1 MLTRTVYRGRTIRRD
16 ENHDS
21 PQSFASIRRAESRWL
36 RLRKVTGMLFA
47 FGKKLLHHRRAAIV
61 LTALL
66 IGFVTLET
74 SIGQS
79 IDRAMT
85 DTRALLRDQP
95 PSGKLLLIEI
105 DRRALRAYG
114 HWPWA
119 RRYHGALIDRLVAA
133 GADRVAFDIDLSTPS
148 DPVDDRA
155 LADSLARSHHRVILG
170 AGLERTGP
178 DSQTN
183 VMPIP
188 AFARHVTVAS
198 IPATFDA
205 DGFVR
210 LGRTGEIID
219 GKLRPS
225 IAALLSG
232 RQPSGPNL
240 FRLDMSIDVG
250 QIDRISAADI
260 ISGNFDPARVRG
272 KRAIVGG
279 TALELRDRV
288 FLTRKFVSPG
298 DSTGRPPS
306 YAMPGVFV
314 HIIGAETLMNGK
326 TPRGMGGLMPM
337 LLSLAAV
344 FAAAFIRS
352 RLIAGAAVLAMVAL
366 LLIGPVAAE
375 STLRWVFNVVPAL
388 AMIGAGVAMRG
399 LVSLAQSFFDSVATN
414 ELSGL
419 PNGHAMHFDVR
430 KGERVHIAVARI
442 QDLSAITAVLGEKQ
456 AGELLRR
463 VAERIAFIAE
473 NARVYHL
480 NDSVFAWMIRPG
492 SEDEAPDRFEAL
504 AAILSAPIK
513 VGPRPID
520 IAMTYGLCTTEPDL
534 NVALRGATLAA
545 ERAAER
551 GVRWHNYSTDDQD
564 ESSWRMSLLGELDG
578 AIDSG
583 QLWVAYQPKYDMKSG
598 TVIGAEALVR
608 WLHPERGAIRPDNFV
623 PMAEESGRIT
633 KLTRFV
639 LDTALG
645 DFATITSAT
654 QRPVVAVNL
663 STTLLSAPNLV
674 EVICDALWRNGVL
687 PEQLILEV
695 TESAAMTSDENALA
709 VLERFRSMGIG
720 ISIDDYGTGQS
731 TLNYLKRLPATE
743 LKIDQSFV
751 RAIADSRSDE
761 ILVNSTIQLG
771 HQLGMKVVA
780 EGVETSDVLE
790 RLEAF
795 GCDVVQGYLIG
806 KPMPF
811 SNFVRSYRPQPRV
824 EAA

>member
-1 MLTRTVYRGRTIRRD
+1 
-16 ENHDS
+16 
-21 PQSFASIRRAESRWL
+21 
-36 RLRKVTGMLFA
+36 MLFT

-61 LTALL
+61 LVALL
-66 IGFVTLET
+66 IGLVALQTR
-74 SIGQS
+74 IGQS

-85 DTRALLRDQP
+85 DTRAVMRDKP
-95 PSGKLLLIEI
+95 PSGKLLLVEI
-105 DRRALRAYG
+105 DRRALRTYG
-114 HWPWA
+114 TWPWP
-119 RRYHGALIDRLVAA
+119 RRYHGALIDRLVAV
-133 GADRVAFDIDLSTPS
+133 GADRVAFDLDFSSRSNPI
-148 DPVDDRA
+148 DDRA
-155 LADSLARSHHRVILG
+155 FTGALSRSGGRVILG

-178 DSQTN
+178 DSQAN
-183 VMPIP
+183 IVPIP
-188 AFARHVTVAS
+188 QFARLATVAS
-198 IPATFDA
+198 IPTQFEE

-210 LGRTGEIID
+210 HGRTGEMVD
-219 GKLRPS
+219 GRVRPS
-225 IAALLSG
+225 VSALLAG
-232 RQPSGPNL
+232 KQVTRAEP
-240 FRLDMSIDVG
+240 FRLDMSIDIG
-250 QIDRISAADI
+250 KIDRISAADI
-260 ISGNFDPARVRG
+260 IAGTFDPARVRG
-272 KRAIVGG
+272 KRAIVAP
-279 TALELRDRV
+279 TAPELRDRV
-288 FLTRKFVSPG
+288 YLTRKFVSPG
-298 DSTGRPPS
+298 DAIARPPS
-306 YAMPGVFV
+306 YVMPGVFV
-314 HIIGAETLMNGK
+314 HLIGAETLMKGK
-326 TPRGMGGLMPM
+326 TPVAMGGAVPLLLTLM
-337 LLSLAAV
+337 AV
-344 FAAAFIRS
+344 IAIALVRS
-352 RLIAGAAVLAMVAL
+352 RIIAVAVIFSTAAL
-366 LLIGPVAAE
+366 LLVGPLFAE
-375 STLRWVFNVVPAL
+375 SAWRWILNVVPAL
-388 AMIGAGVAMRG
+388 AMLGAGVAMRG
-399 LVSLAQSFFDSVATN
+399 VASMAQSFFDSVATN

-419 PNGHAMHFDVR
+419 PNGHAMHFDVH
-430 KGERVHIAVARI
+430 KGDRVHVAVARI

-480 NDSVFAWMIRPG
+480 SDPVFAWIVQPG

-513 VGPRPID
+513 IGPRPID
-520 IAMTYGLCTTEPDL
+520 ITMTYGLCTTEPDL

-551 GVRWHNYSTDDQD
+551 GVRWHSYNLDDQD

-695 TESAAMTSDENALA
+695 TESAAMTSDDNALA
-709 VLERFRSMGIG
+709 VLERFRAMGIG

-806 KPMPF
+806 KPMTF
-811 SNFVRSYRPQPRV
+811 NNFVRSYRPQPRV
-824 EAA
+824 EVAA

>member
-1 MLTRTVYRGRTIRRD
+1 
-16 ENHDS
+16 
-21 PQSFASIRRAESRWL
+21 
-36 RLRKVTGMLFA
+36 MLFT

-61 LTALL
+61 LVALL
-66 IGFVTLET
+66 IGLVALQTR
-74 SIGQS
+74 IGQS

-85 DTRALLRDQP
+85 DARAIIRDKP
-95 PSGKLLLIEI
+95 PSGKLVLVEI
-105 DRRALRAYG
+105 DRKTMRNYG
-114 HWPWA
+114 IWPWP
-119 RRYHGALIDRLVAA
+119 RRYHGALIDRLAAA
-133 GADRVAFDIDLSTPS
+133 GANRIAFDLDFSAPS
-148 DPVDDRA
+148 NPVDDRIF
-155 LADSLARSHHRVILG
+155 ADALARSDHRVILG
-170 AGLERTGP
+170 AGLEHGGRDGP
-178 DSQTN
+178 AN
-183 VMPIP
+183 VAPRP
-188 AFARHVTVAS
+188 EFARHAGVAS
-198 IPATFDA
+198 VLTLLDE

-210 LGRTGEIID
+210 HGLTGEIVN
-219 GKLRPS
+219 GRMRPS
-225 IAALLSG
+225 VATMLAG
-232 RQPSGPNL
+232 VPVKAPGL
-240 FRLDMSIDVG
+240 FRIDMSIDAG
-250 QIDRISAADI
+250 QIDTISAADVI
-260 ISGNFDPARVRG
+260 TGNFDPARVRG
-272 KRAIVGG
+272 KRLIIGL
-279 TALELRDRV
+279 TASELHDRV
-288 FLTRKFVSPG
+288 FLTRKFSNG
-298 DSTGRPPS
+298 DPVGRTPS
-306 YAMPGVFV
+306 FVIPGVYV
-314 HIIGAETLMNGK
+314 HLMSAETLMNGK
-326 TPRGMGGLMPM
+326 TPVAMGGAVPLLLTLM
-337 LLSLAAV
+337 AV
-344 FAAAFIRS
+344 IAIAFVRS
-352 RLIAGAAVLAMVAL
+352 RIIAVAVIFGTAAL
-366 LLIGPVAAE
+366 LLVGPLAAE
-375 STLRWVFNVVPAL
+375 SAWRWILNVVPAL
-388 AMIGAGVAMRG
+388 AMLGAGVAMRG
-399 LVSLAQSFFDSVATN
+399 VASMAQSFFDSVATN

-430 KGERVHIAVARI
+430 KGDRVHIAVARI
-442 QDLSAITAVLGEKQ
+442 QDFSAITAVLGEKQ

-480 NDSVFAWMIRPG
+480 SDPVFAWIVRPG

-513 VGPRPID
+513 IGPRPID

-551 GVRWHNYSTDDQD
+551 GVRWHSYNLDDQD

-806 KPMPF
+806 KPMTF
-811 SNFVRSYRPQPRV
+811 SNFVRAYRPQPPV
-824 EAA
+824 EVAA

>member
-1 MLTRTVYRGRTIRRD
+1 
-16 ENHDS
+16 
-21 PQSFASIRRAESRWL
+21 
-36 RLRKVTGMLFA
+36 MLFA
-47 FGKKLLHHRRAAIV
+47 FGKKLLHRRRAAIV
-61 LTALL
+61 LGALA
-66 IGFVTLET
+66 IGLVALQTQ
-74 SIGQS
+74 IGQS
-79 IDRAMT
+79 IDRAMM
-85 DTRALLRDQP
+85 DARALVRDQP

-114 HWPWA
+114 HWPWP
-119 RRYHGALIDRLVAA
+119 RRYHAALIDRLVTA
-133 GADRVAFDIDLSTPS
+133 GVDRIAFDVDLSTRS
-148 DPVDDRA
+148 NPVDDRA
-155 LADSLARSHHRVILG
+155 LENALARSHHRVILG
-170 AGLERTGP
+170 AGVERTGLN
-178 DSQTN
+178 SQTN
-183 VMPIP
+183 IAPIP
-188 AFARHVTVAS
+188 EFADRVTVAS
-198 IPATFDA
+198 IPALFDT

-210 LGRTGEIID
+210 AGRTGEIVN
-219 GKLRPS
+219 GELRPS
-225 IAALLSG
+225 ISALLA
-232 RQPSGPNL
+232 RQPNL
-240 FRLDMSIDVG
+240 RAKFFRLDMSIDVG

-260 ISGNFDPARVRG
+260 IAGTFDPARVRG
-272 KRAIVGG
+272 KRAIVGA

-288 FLTRKFVSPG
+288 FLTRKFAGPG
-298 DSTGRPPS
+298 DVTARPPS
-306 YAMPGVFV
+306 YAMPGVYV
-314 HIIGAETLMNGK
+314 HLIGAETLMKGK
-326 TPRGMGGLMPM
+326 TPQLMGGVLPM
-337 LLSLAAV
+337 ALALIAV
-344 FAAAFIRS
+344 FAAAFVRS
-352 RLIAGAAVLAMVAL
+352 RMIAGAAIMAITL
-366 LLIGPVAAE
+366 LLLFGPIAAE
-375 STLRWVFNVVPAL
+375 STLRWIFSIIPAL
-388 AMIGAGVAMRG
+388 AMVAAGVALRG
-399 LVSLAQSFFDSVATN
+399 LASIAQSFFDSVATN

-419 PNGHAMHFDVR
+419 ANGHALHFDVR
-430 KGERVHIAVARI
+430 SGERVHIAVARI
-442 QDLSAITAVLGEKQ
+442 QDFSAITAVLGEKQ

-473 NARVYHL
+473 DARVYHL
-480 NDSVFAWMIRPG
+480 SDPVFAWFVRPG
-492 SEDEAPDRFEAL
+492 SEDETPDRFEAL

-551 GVRWHNYSTDDQD
+551 GVRWHSYSADEQD
-564 ESSWRMSLLGELDG
+564 ETSWRMSLLGELDS

-583 QLWVAYQPKYDMKSG
+583 QVWVAYQPKYDMKSG

-608 WLHPERGAIRPDNFV
+608 WLHPERGAIRPDSFV
-623 PMAEESGRIT
+623 PLAEESGRIA

-645 DFATITSAT
+645 DFATITNAV

-663 STTLLSAPNLV
+663 STTLLSAPNLIEMV
-674 EVICDALWRNGVL
+674 CDALWRNGVL

-751 RAIADSRSDE
+751 RAITDSRSDE

-790 RLEAF
+790 KLEAF

-806 KPMPF
+806 KPLPF
-811 SNFVRSYRPQPRV
+811 NNFVQSYRPQPRI

>member
-1 MLTRTVYRGRTIRRD
+1 
-16 ENHDS
+16 
-21 PQSFASIRRAESRWL
+21 
-36 RLRKVTGMLFA
+36 MLFIL
-47 FGKKLLHHRRAAIV
+47 GKKLLHHRRAAIV
-61 LTALL
+61 LGALL
-66 IGFVTLET
+66 IGIVVLQTG
-74 SIGQS
+74 IGRS
-79 IDRAMT
+79 IDLMMT
-85 DTRALLRDQP
+85 DARALVRDRP
-95 PSGKLLLIEI
+95 PSGKLVLIEI
-105 DRRALRAYG
+105 DRKALRQYG
-114 HWPWA
+114 TWPWP
-119 RRYHGALIDRLVAA
+119 RRYQGALIDRLIDA
-133 GADRVAFDIDLSTPS
+133 GAQRVAFDYDYSSLSNPS
-148 DPVDDRA
+148 DDRA
-155 LADSLARSHHRVILG
+155 FIDALRHAEGRVILG
-170 AGLERTGP
+170 AGL
-178 DSQTN
+178 DSGGSESAY
-183 VMPIP
+183 VMPRP
-188 AFARHVTVAS
+188 EFARHAIVGN
-198 IPATFDA
+198 IPAPFDP

-210 LGRTGEIID
+210 HAVTGQMID
-219 GKLRPS
+219 GRVIPS
-225 IAALLSG
+225 LAALLADYPIS
-232 RQPSGPNL
+232 SSEI

-260 ISGNFDPARVRG
+260 LGGTLDPARVAG
-272 KRAIVGG
+272 KRVIVGP

-288 FLTRKFVSPG
+288 YLTRKFVSPG
-298 DSTGRPPS
+298 DAVARPPS
-306 YAMPGVFV
+306 FVMPGVFV
-314 HIIGAETLMNGK
+314 HLIGAETLMNGK
-326 TPRGMGGLMPM
+326 TPIAMGGLLPLLLM
-337 LLSLAAV
+337 LLSVIAIATV
-344 FAAAFIRS
+344 RSRIAAAAIIVIS
-352 RLIAGAAVLAMVAL
+352 ALA
-366 LLIGPVAAE
+366 LLIGPLAAE
-375 STLRWVFNVVPAL
+375 ATLRWVFYVVPGL
-388 AMIGAGVAMRG
+388 AMLGAGVAMRG
-399 LVSLAQSFFDSVATN
+399 FASLAKSFFDSVATN

-419 PNGHAMHFDVR
+419 PNAHALHFDVR
-430 KGERVHIAVARI
+430 SGERVHIAVARI

-456 AGELLRR
+456 TGELLRR

-473 NARVYHL
+473 DARVYHL
-480 NDSVFAWMIRPG
+480 ADPVFAWMVRPG

-513 VGPRPID
+513 IGPRPID
-520 IAMTYGLCTTEPDL
+520 IAMTYGLCSTEPDL

-551 GVRWHNYSTDDQD
+551 GLRWHGYSSDEQD
-564 ESSWRMSLLGELDG
+564 EASWRMSLLGELDS

-583 QLWVAYQPKYDMKSG
+583 QIWVAYQPKYELKTG

-608 WLHPERGAIRPDNFV
+608 WLHPERGAIRPDNFI
-623 PMAEESGRIT
+623 PLAEESGRIA

-645 DFATITSAT
+645 DFATITNAD
-654 QRPVVAVNL
+654 QRPMVAVNL
-663 STTLLSAPNLV
+663 STTLLAAPNLIEMV
-674 EVICDALWRNGVL
+674 CDALWRNGVL

-751 RAIADSRSDE
+751 RAIVDSRSDE

-795 GCDVVQGYLIG
+795 GCDVIQGYLIG
-806 KPMPF
+806 KPVPF
-811 SNFVRSYRPQPRV
+811 NQFVRSYRPQPRV

>member
-1 MLTRTVYRGRTIRRD
+1 
-16 ENHDS
+16 
-21 PQSFASIRRAESRWL
+21 
-36 RLRKVTGMLFA
+36 MLFVL
-47 FGKKLLHHRRAAIV
+47 GKKLLHRRRAAIV
-61 LTALL
+61 LVALL
-66 IGFVTLET
+66 IGFVALQTR
-74 SIGQS
+74 IGQS
-79 IDRAMT
+79 IDRAMA
-85 DTRALLRDQP
+85 DTRAVIRDQP
-95 PSGKLLLIEI
+95 PSGKLVLVEI
-105 DRRALRAYG
+105 DRRTLRSYG
-114 HWPWA
+114 TWPWP
-119 RRYHGALIDRLVAA
+119 RRYHGALVDRLASA
-133 GADRVAFDIDLSTPS
+133 GADRIAFDLDFTTPS
-148 DPVDDRA
+148 NPVDDRVFADA
-155 LADSLARSHHRVILG
+155 LARADHRVILG
-170 AGLERTGP
+170 SGLERTGP
-178 DSQTN
+178 GSRAN
-183 VMPIP
+183 VVPLP
-188 AFARHVTVAS
+188 AFARNARVAS
-198 IPATFDA
+198 IPTLFEG

-210 LGRTGEIID
+210 HGSTGEMVN
-219 GKLRPS
+219 GRVRPS
-225 IAALLSG
+225 VAAMLAG
-232 RQPSGPNL
+232 VPVDAPGL
-240 FRLDMSIDVG
+240 FRIDMSIDIG
-250 QIDRISAADI
+250 KIDRISAADVI
-260 ISGNFDPARVRG
+260 AGTFDPTRVRG
-272 KRAIVGG
+272 KRMIVGM
-279 TALELRDRV
+279 TAAELRDRV
-288 FLTRKFVSPG
+288 FLTRKFVSGDPG
-298 DSTGRPPS
+298 VRTPS
-306 YAMPGVFV
+306 FAMPGVYV
-314 HIIGAETLMNGK
+314 HLISAETLMNGK
-326 TPRGMGGLMPM
+326 TPVAMGGLLP
-337 LLSLAAV
+337 LLLTLGAV
-344 FAAAFIRS
+344 VAIAFVRSRVIAAAI
-352 RLIAGAAVLAMVAL
+352 IIGTTVL
-366 LLIGPVAAE
+366 LLVGPLFAE
-375 STLRWVFNVVPAL
+375 STLRWVLNVVPAL
-388 AMIGAGVAMRG
+388 AMLGAGVGMRG
-399 LVSLAQSFFDSVATN
+399 VASMAQSFFDSVATN

-480 NDSVFAWMIRPG
+480 SDPVFAWMVRPG

-551 GVRWHNYSTDDQD
+551 GVRWHNYSSDDQD
-564 ESSWRMSLLGELDG
+564 ETSWRMSLLGELDG

-583 QLWVAYQPKYDMKSG
+583 QVWVAYQPKYDMKSG

-623 PMAEESGRIT
+623 PMAEESGRIA

-654 QRPVVAVNL
+654 QRPIVAVNL

-674 EVICDALWRNGVL
+674 EMICDALWRNGVL

-811 SNFVRSYRPQPRV
+811 NNFVRSYRPQQQV

>member
-1 MLTRTVYRGRTIRRD
+1 
-16 ENHDS
+16 
-21 PQSFASIRRAESRWL
+21 
-36 RLRKVTGMLFA
+36 MLFA
-47 FGKKLLHHRRAAIV
+47 FGKRLLHHRRAAIV
-61 LTALL
+61 LAAML

-74 SIGQS
+74 RIGQS

-85 DTRALLRDQP
+85 DARALLRDQP

-105 DRRALRAYG
+105 DRRALRTYG
-114 HWPWA
+114 RWPWP
-119 RRYHGALIDRLVAA
+119 RRYHAALIDRLVEA
-133 GADRVAFDIDLSTPS
+133 GIDRVAFDVDFSSPS
-148 DPVDDRA
+148 DPVDDAA
-155 LADSLARSHHRVILG
+155 LTAALTRSHMRVILG

-178 DSQTN
+178 NSQAN
-183 VMPIP
+183 VTPIP
-188 AFARHVTVAS
+188 QFARYATVAS
-198 IPATFDA
+198 IPALFDT
-205 DGFVR
+205 DGFIR
-210 LGRTGEIID
+210 HGRTGELVN
-219 GKLRPS
+219 GKPRAS
-225 IAALLSG
+225 VSALLAG
-232 RQPSGPNL
+232 QPNLGASL

-250 QIDRISAADI
+250 KIDRISAADI
-260 ISGNFDPARVRG
+260 VSGDFDPARIRG
-272 KRAIVGG
+272 KRAIVGL

-298 DSTGRPPS
+298 DYGVRPPS
-306 YAMPGVFV
+306 NAMPGVYG
-314 HIIGAETLMNGK
+314 HLIGAETLMNGK
-326 TPRGMGGLMPM
+326 TPRAMGGLMPM
-337 LLSLAAV
+337 LLALTAL
-344 FAAAFIRS
+344 FATAFIRS
-352 RLIAGAAVLAMVAL
+352 RLIAGAAVVAMTLIL
-366 LLIGPVAAE
+366 LVGPIAAE
-375 STLRWVFNVVPAL
+375 STLRWVFNVMPAL
-388 AMIGAGVAMRG
+388 VMLGAGIAMRG
-399 LVSLAQSFFDSVATN
+399 LASLAQSFFDSVATN

-442 QDLSAITAVLGEKQ
+442 QDLSGITAVLGEKQ

-480 NDSVFAWMIRPG
+480 SDAVFAWMVRPG

-513 VGPRPID
+513 IGPRPID

-551 GVRWHNYSTDDQD
+551 GVRWHNYSSDDQD
-564 ESSWRMSLLGELDG
+564 ETSWRMSLLGELDG

-583 QLWVAYQPKYDMKSG
+583 QIWVAYQPKYDMKSG

-674 EVICDALWRNGVL
+674 EIICDALWRNGVL

-811 SNFVRSYRPQPRV
+811 NNFVRSYRPQPQV

>member
-1 MLTRTVYRGRTIRRD
+1 
-16 ENHDS
+16 
-21 PQSFASIRRAESRWL
+21 
-36 RLRKVTGMLFA
+36 MLFA

-61 LTALL
+61 LGALA
-66 IGFVTLET
+66 IGLVALQTQ
-74 SIGQS
+74 IGRS
-79 IDRAMT
+79 IDRAMM
-85 DTRALLRDQP
+85 DARALARDQP
-95 PSGKLLLIEI
+95 PSGKLLLVEI

-114 HWPWA
+114 HWPWP
-119 RRYHGALIDRLVAA
+119 RRYHAALIDRLVEA
-133 GADRVAFDIDLSTPS
+133 GADRVAFDLDFSSPS
-148 DPVDDRA
+148 DPVDDAA
-155 LADSLARSHHRVILG
+155 LTAALKRSHMRVILG

-178 DSQTN
+178 NSQTN
-183 VMPIP
+183 VTPIP
-188 AFARHVTVAS
+188 QFARYVTVAS
-198 IPATFDA
+198 IPSLFDT
-205 DGFVR
+205 DGFIR
-210 LGRTGEIID
+210 YGRTGELVD
-219 GKLRPS
+219 GKPRPS
-225 IAALLSG
+225 ISALLA
-232 RQPSGPNL
+232 RQPNLGAGL

-250 QIDRISAADI
+250 KIDRISAADI
-260 ISGNFDPARVRG
+260 VSGNFDPARVKG
-272 KRAIVGG
+272 KRAIVGP

-298 DSTGRPPS
+298 DAVARPPS
-306 YAMPGVFV
+306 HAMPGVFV
-314 HIIGAETLMNGK
+314 HLIGAETLMNGK
-326 TPRGMGGLMPM
+326 TPVAMGGVLP
-337 LLSLAAV
+337 LLFALAAL
-344 FAAAFIRS
+344 FTTAFVRS
-352 RLIAGAAVLAMVAL
+352 RLIAGVVVTGMVLL
-366 LLIGPVAAE
+366 LLIGPLVAE
-375 STLRWVFNVVPAL
+375 STIRWIFSIVPAL
-388 AMIGAGVAMRG
+388 AMVVAGVALRG
-399 LVSLAQSFFDSVATN
+399 LASIAQSFFDSVATN

-419 PNGHAMHFDVR
+419 PNGHALHFDVR
-430 KGERVHIAVARI
+430 SGDRVHIAVARI

-473 NARVYHL
+473 DARVYHL
-480 NDSVFAWMIRPG
+480 SDPVFAWLVRPG

-504 AAILSAPIK
+504 TAILSAPIK
-513 VGPRPID
+513 IGPRPID

-551 GVRWHNYSTDDQD
+551 GVRWHSYSADEQD
-564 ESSWRMSLLGELDG
+564 ETSWRMSLLGELDS

-583 QLWVAYQPKYDMKSG
+583 QVWVAYQPKYDMKSG

-623 PMAEESGRIT
+623 PLAEESGRIA

-645 DFATITSAT
+645 DFATITNAV

-663 STTLLSAPNLV
+663 STTMLSAPNLV
-674 EVICDALWRNGVL
+674 EMICDALWRNGVL

-771 HQLGMKVVA
+771 HELGMKVVA

-811 SNFVRSYRPQPRV
+811 NNFVQSYRPQPRI